1 MHHVLS
7 IQAHFQTEIY
17 LFPYAWVPAHIYTCT
32 IMYLVRR
39 ALLSAIGLVQ
49 LTADTEIRRARG
61 AIDSDGRD
69 SLSAYVRGARELT
82 LASINMCNPW
92 DDEVNDDG
100 NQYKTQPTCRP
111 GSLSSPLAVVPTAG
125 AVATDQ
131 GR

>member
-1 MHHVLS
+1 
-7 IQAHFQTEIY
+7 
-17 LFPYAWVPAHIYTCT
+17 
-32 IMYLVRR
+32 MYLVRR
-39 ALLSAIGLVQ
+39 ALLYRYSLQ
-49 LTADTEIRRARG
+49 LIRRAARST
-61 AIDSDGRD
+61 AD